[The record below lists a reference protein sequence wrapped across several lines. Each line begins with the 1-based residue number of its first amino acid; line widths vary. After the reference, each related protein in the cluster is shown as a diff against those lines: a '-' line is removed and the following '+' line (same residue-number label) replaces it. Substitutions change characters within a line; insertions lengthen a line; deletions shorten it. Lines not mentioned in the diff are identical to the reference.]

1 MAISTNGGRGALSV
15 DSKSKLGPLLLFN
28 MYYLH
33 QEAITKSVTE
43 TKFKI

>member
-1 MAISTNGGRGALSV
+1 MAIRTSGGRGAL